1 MTVQEDIMKKLSLAV
16 ATSALALVLAGTAL
30 AADFSPTMEFSLSD
44 TKALGNPELKI
55 HVEQDD
61 AAEEEL
67 AHVTLS
73 IPKGFNLPADEA
85 IEDGTE
91 LGTGGIEIGVGPA
104 CSSGPAG
111 ALPLGADAS
120 LPATLNET
128 DRTDE
133 QSDRGVAAVW
143 TLDITGVTEIVLE
156 VTGSKKAGWKLDGD
170 IPANDFT
177 CPPLVFDLTVNAKAG
192 DVPILTNAK
201 KPGAKVFSGTFT
213 SAESAATVVIEQAIT
228 ITK

>member
-1 MTVQEDIMKKLSLAV
+1 MKKISLIAAV
-16 ATSALALVLAGTAL
+16 TALVMAFSGLAL
-30 AADFSPTMEFSLSD
+30 AADFSPTMEFELSD
-44 TKALGNPELKI
+44 TKVGANPELKI
-55 HVEQDD
+55 HVEQDSAD
-61 AAEEEL
+61 EEEL

-85 IEDGTE
+85 IEGGTE
-91 LGTGGIEIGVGPA
+91 LGTGGIVIGVGPA
-104 CSSGPAG
+104 CSST
-111 ALPLGADAS
+111 PLGGLPVQAAGQ
-120 LPATLNET
+120 LPAVLEET

-133 QSDRGVAAVW
+133 QADRGVASVW
-143 TLDITGVTEIVLE
+143 TLDIQGVTKIVLE

-192 DVPILTNAK
+192 DVPILTNTK
-201 KPGAKVFSGTFT
+201 KAGKSVFSGTFT
-213 SAESAATVVIEQAIT
+213 SAESAATVVIDQVFK

>member
-1 MTVQEDIMKKLSLAV
+1 MKKISLIAAVTACVMALSGL
-16 ATSALALVLAGTAL
+16 AL
-30 AADFSPTMEFSLSD
+30 AADFSPAMEFALSD
-44 TKALGNPELKI
+44 TKAGANPELKI
-55 HVEQDD
+55 HVEQDSAD
-61 AAEEEL
+61 EEEL

-73 IPKGFNLPADEA
+73 IPKGFNLPTDEA
-85 IEDGTE
+85 IAGGTE
-91 LGTGGIEIGVGPA
+91 MGTGGIEIDAGPN

-111 ALPLGADAS
+111 ALPLRGTLP
-120 LPATLNET
+120 LPAVLEET

-133 QSDRGVAAVW
+133 QSDRGVYAVW
-143 TLDITGVTEIVLE
+143 TLDIQGVTKIVLE
-156 VTGSKKAGWKLDGD
+156 VTGSKKTGWKLDGD

-201 KPGAKVFSGTFT
+201 KPGTKVFSGTFT
-213 SAESAATVVIEQAIT
+213 SAESAATVVIEQGIQ